1 MGLAEDLV
9 TTAAI
14 ATRHTDD
21 GEQLTGILP
30 TEPERG
36 ARVYLC
42 SYEGGER
49 RRWLALD
56 GEGEPIESRSLV
68 REAVSIAALCELAEE
83 SAGGGDLSEL
93 RSQLVALRLTE
104 NPPGIDE
111 AEEAALALEAAVGS
125 PPRLATPAHLDA
137 IGAATRR
144 LERALGDAGASPF
157 AEAMQQA
164 VGAVEALTAE
174 VESGYKRPLE

>member
-1 MGLAEDLV
+1 MGLAEDLE
-9 TTAAI
+9 TIAAI
-14 ATRHTDD
+14 AASTPIE

-30 TEPERG
+30 TEPEPGVRI
-36 ARVYLC
+36 YLC

-56 GEGEPIESRSLV
+56 GAGEPIESRALV

-111 AEEAALALEAAVGS
+111 AEEAALALEAAVGA

-137 IGAATRR
+137 IGTATRR

-164 VGAVEALTAE
+164 VGAVEELTRE

>member
-1 MGLAEDLV
+1 MGLAADLEEIAEV
-9 TTAAI
+9 AAEH
-14 ATRHTDD
+14 ADA
-21 GEQLTGILP
+21 GEELTGVLP
-30 TEPERG
+30 TEPEPG
-36 ARVYLC
+36 ARIYLC

-49 RRWLALD
+49 RHWLAFD
-56 GEGEPIESRSLV
+56 GTGEPVAIRALV
-68 REAVSIAALCELAEE
+68 RNAVSIAALCELAEE
-83 SAGGGDLSEL
+83 NAGGGDLSEL

-111 AEEAALALEAAVGS
+111 AEEAALALEAAVGA

-137 IGAATRR
+137 IGLATRR

-157 AEAMQQA
+157 AEAMQQG
-164 VGAVEALTAE
+164 VGAVEELTRE